1 MAKKRIKKE
10 AKKPKTNKILKCPY
24 RKQVD
29 KQLLEKVAYRKISE
43 WLAGQNPP
51 FKASYNVISDYKKW
65 FFNPEEKEQEMLDNE
80 SNERLTDATVKKLER
95 IDGLKEFA
103 DWAFGLDIKT
113 DFNIEFDSGFTEL
126 DVEKFRLQVRKE
138 ARLAQKEVNKAME
151 HLETNRQP
159 INFGDLDLLKDPDWI
174 QSMKEAMDIYAA
186 KIQRRKLSEFN
197 RD

>member
-1 MAKKRIKKE
+1 MAKKRVKKE

-65 FFNPEEKEQEMLDNE
+65 FFNLEEKEQDLLDNE
-80 SNERLTDATVKKLER
+80 SDQRLTTGVVNKLEK
-95 IDGLKEFA
+95 LKDLKNFA
-103 DWAFGLDIKT
+103 DWAFSLGIKT
-113 DFNIEFDSGFTEL
+113 EFFIDDTSGFTEL
-126 DVEKFRLQVRKE
+126 DVEKFKLQVMK
-138 ARLAQKEVNKAME
+138 AAIQAQKEINKAME

-159 INFGDLDLLKDPDWI
+159 INFGDLDLLKDPEWI
-174 QSMKEAMDIYAA
+174 QSKKEAMDIYAA
-186 KIQRRKLSEFN
+186 KIQRRKLFEFN